1 MKYYSLLF
9 LVLLITSCSNEWK
22 ELGFSESQEN
32 NAKEMG
38 FEYPLDY
45 QEALDLGLSFDE
57 LMAYRNGKFYDI
69 EQFNYAR
76 KYNLKTR
83 SEVSYQQN
91 QCVITP
97 TDGLVCPDTQ
107 YGGLGTSYGELGSL
121 SSRFE
126 YHLAKLNKQIDASEI
141 EIVLDCSSVH
151 PSGTSRKWRG
161 HYRTVFIKAASD
173 LIPAEQKRLVKY
185 FFANRDTLAKYH
197 RVTQQ
202 DIQRKSR
209 NSDQYD
215 IYHSDVMAIMSYGFY
230 IYRYNDGTG
239 YVETNEIKPWKV
251 IIDGSWHTNDDSYSF
266 ITPTGGR
273 FNIDRKTGEGKKTE
287 DISRSVGIAWKL
299 KCEVF
304 EGDVKTYLINDV
316 LKAPIKKAISEEIEA
331 INKQKAAA
339 LARKKEEEER
349 NSMENKF

>member
-38 FEYPLDY
+38 FENPLDY
-45 QEALDLGLSFDE
+45 KEALDLGLSFDE
-57 LMAYRNGKFYDI
+57 LMAYRNGKFNDI

-76 KYNLKTR
+76 KYNLKTI
-83 SEVSYQQN
+83 SEVYHTQLR
-91 QCVITP
+91 CVITP
-97 TDGLVCPDTQ
+97 TDGLVCPETSYKQDK
-107 YGGLGTSYGELGSL
+107 LGTSYGELGSL

-126 YHLAKLNKQIDASEI
+126 YHLAQLNKKIDASKVEI
-141 EIVLDCSSVH
+141 ALDCSSVH
-151 PSGTSRKWRG
+151 PSRTSRKWRG

-173 LIPAEQKRLVKY
+173 LIPYDTKRLVKY
-185 FFANRDTLAKYH
+185 FFANRDTLAKYYRH
-197 RVTQQ
+197 SNV
-202 DIQRKSR
+202 DIQRESR

-215 IYHSDVMAIMSYGFY
+215 IYNSDVMAIISYEFY
-230 IYRYNDGTG
+230 IYRHFDGT
-239 YVETNEIKPWKV
+239 ETLTNEIKPWKV
-251 IIDGSWHTNDDSYSF
+251 IIDGSWQANDDSYSL
-266 ITPTGGR
+266 ITPTDGR
-273 FNIDRKTGEGKKTE
+273 FDIDRKTGEGKTTKG
-287 DISRSVGIAWKL
+287 IRRSVGIASKFR
-299 KCEVF
+299 CEAF

-331 INKQKAAA
+331 LNKQKAG
-339 LARKKEEEER
+339 KKAEEER